1 MQYIDIENCQIW
13 SATGQDDDAIV
24 GQKLNNSAVNNVCSS
39 GHKMLKSIF
48 GKYLFILQANLRSTP
63 FKEKFQILAHYAMM
77 VPYLNIACVWKLW
90 MIKM

>member
-1 MQYIDIENCQIW
+1 MTKWTFCMQYIDIENCQIW

-63 FKEKFQILAHYAMM
+63 FKE
-77 VPYLNIACVWKLW
+77 NISDFSPLCDDGPLS
-90 MIKM
+90 